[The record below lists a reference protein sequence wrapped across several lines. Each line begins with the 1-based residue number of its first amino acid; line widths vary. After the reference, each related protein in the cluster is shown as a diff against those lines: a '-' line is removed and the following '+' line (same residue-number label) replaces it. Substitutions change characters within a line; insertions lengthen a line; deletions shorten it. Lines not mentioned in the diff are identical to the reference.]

1 MKCLNK
7 LELEI
12 LDHVSDKYPMIKSHL
27 PFLQV
32 KNREITGVGIY
43 VNLVYRENPVEKID
57 ILNSSLNSNEI
68 IQMDGL
74 KDGLNYEIDIT
85 DGRINFIEIVS
96 NGESWD
102 GSINNFIF
110 IPI

>member
-1 MKCLNK
+1 ML
-7 LELEI
+7 
-12 LDHVSDKYPMIKSHL
+12 
-27 PFLQV
+27 FT
-32 KNREITGVGIY
+32 KNNCSKN
-43 VNLVYRENPVEKID
+43 NLVYRENPVEKID

>member
-1 MKCLNK
+1 
-7 LELEI
+7 
-12 LDHVSDKYPMIKSHL
+12 
-27 PFLQV
+27 
-32 KNREITGVGIY
+32 
-43 VNLVYRENPVEKID
+43 
-57 ILNSSLNSNEI
+57 
-68 IQMDGL
+68 MDGL
-74 KDGLNYEIDIT
+74 KDGLNFEIDIT